1 MKIICVNCS
10 FRDENESDLR
20 SIEHYLSSSENRE
33 NFLALKNVQLF
44 VWSVKHTNT
53 YQKNAILYSKVAKK
67 WLRQYSYVIS
77 CLAKQIIMSTRLLKH
92 FMVEEKCRSQ
102 RERES
107 LNETIGRVK

>member
-53 YQKNAILYSKVAKK
+53 YQKKRNTLFK
-67 WLRQYSYVIS
+67 S
-77 CLAKQIIMSTRLLKH
+77 CQEMTKTVQLCHKLFS
-92 FMVEEKCRSQ
+92 
-102 RERES
+102 
-107 LNETIGRVK
+107 